1 MICNYFCRVRLP
13 MKIRIVNGFA
23 LQTFAVYD
31 FTYGLCTFIQNGSF
45 FVTTE
50 VKCCFLLKES
60 EEKHFSVFE
69 ETQSKDI

>member
-1 MICNYFCRVRLP
+1 MICKYFCRVRLP

-23 LQTFAVYD
+23 LQTFAVFD
-31 FTYGLCTFIQNGSF
+31 FTYALCTFIQNGCF
-45 FVTTE
+45 FVTAE

-69 ETQSKDI
+69 ETQSIYI

>member
-31 FTYGLCTFIQNGSF
+31 FTYDLCTFIQNGGF

-69 ETQSKDI
+69 EMQSKDI